1 MLHFTLLEE
10 ATLLTLHHRYAELPA
25 LLWTACAPTPVAAPR
40 LIVFNT
46 ALAQTL
52 GMGEQPDDA
61 TLTDYFSGN
70 ALLPGAQPMA
80 LAYAGHQF
88 GNFVPQLGDGRALW
102 LGEALD
108 AQGQRRDIQ
117 LKGSGRTPY
126 SRGGDGRSPLGP
138 VLREYL
144 VSEAMAAMNIP
155 TTRALAAVATGER
168 VMRQPPEPGAV
179 LTRVAQS
186 HIRVGTFQF
195 AAARGDVDALRALA
209 DHAIERHYPEC
220 QSEQDANARYLGFF
234 EAVVR
239 RQAYLVAR
247 WMGVGFIHGVM
258 NTDNASVA
266 GETIDYGPC
275 AFMEAFEPHQ
285 VYSSIDQ
292 GGRYAF
298 ARQPA
303 IAQWNLARLA
313 ECLLML
319 MDGDDNARI
328 DDATAALRR
337 FDEFFAAERATVS
350 ADKLGLAAASEHAT
364 PLMEALESAMHKG
377 QMDMTAT
384 FDALYRHAAAPGEQ
398 SREALLALSKAPET
412 LAGWLEQWQAEEA
425 ASGDAERLAAM
436 RRANP
441 VVIPRNH
448 RVHEAI
454 RAAEDGDYTPFYAL
468 LSVVIAPFDDTPEAR
483 RLGAPATSDEH
494 VLRTFCGT

>member
-1 MLHFTLLEE
+1 
-10 ATLLTLHHRYAELPA
+10 LLTLQHRYAELPE
-25 LLWTACAPTPVAAPR
+25 LLWTACEPTPVAAPR

-46 ALAQTL
+46 ALAKTL
-52 GMGEQPDDA
+52 GMNEQPDDA
-61 TLTDYFSGN
+61 TLTRYFSGN
-70 ALLPGAQPMA
+70 ERLPGARPMA

-102 LGEALD
+102 LGEVLD
-108 AQGQRRDIQ
+108 ANGQRRDVQ

-144 VSEAMAAMNIP
+144 LSEAMAAMDIP

-195 AAARGDVDALRALA
+195 AAARGDLDALRALTE
-209 DHAIERHYPEC
+209 HAIERHYPEC
-220 QSEQDANARYLGFF
+220 QPEHDANARYLAFF
-234 EAVVR
+234 EAVMR

-258 NTDNASVA
+258 NTDNASIA

-275 AFMEAFEPHQ
+275 AFMEAFAPDK

-298 ARQPA
+298 ANQPG

-313 ECLLML
+313 ECLLLL
-319 MDGDDNARI
+319 MDGDEKAQVDE
-328 DDATAALRR
+328 ATAVLRR
-337 FDEFFAAERATVS
+337 FDEAFAAERAAVS
-350 ADKLGLAAASEHAT
+350 ADKLGLAADNPRAT
-364 PLMEALESAMHKG
+364 PLMEALEDAMHKG

-384 FDALYRHAAAPGEQ
+384 FDALYRHVAKPGDTSQ
-398 SREALLALSKAPET
+398 KALLALTLAPDA
-412 LAGWLEQWQAEEA
+412 LAGWLEQWQGEEA

-441 VVIPRNH
+441 RVIPRNH
-448 RVHEAI
+448 RVQEAI
-454 RAAEDGDYTPFYAL
+454 RAAEDGDFTPFYAL